1 MVYNYVNFINI
12 FYDKELLAL
21 NYSKLNAFI
30 LIHCGLYIIYIT
42 ICFNTFEAYFS
53 YISHILTII
62 IIIIIL
68 LFIFKYD
75 ILFCSFFF
83 LYFQCVTS
91 KNRRNFIEFEAKK
104 TSKSDEQKVE

>member
-53 YISHILTII
+53 YISHILTEFNLFNKHNNLTEIHI
-62 IIIIIL
+62 KKNYFFIIL
-68 LFIFKYD
+68 I
-75 ILFCSFFF
+75 IL
-83 LYFQCVTS
+83 
-91 KNRRNFIEFEAKK
+91 N
-104 TSKSDEQKVE
+104 

>member
-30 LIHCGLYIIYIT
+30 LIQCGLNIIYIT

-62 IIIIIL
+62 ILIIIIL
-68 LFIFKYD
+68 IIIILIIIIIITFIIII
-75 ILFCSFFF
+75 ILIYFF
-83 LYFQCVTS
+83 
-91 KNRRNFIEFEAKK
+91 
-104 TSKSDEQKVE
+104 

>member
-21 NYSKLNAFI
+21 NYFKLNAFI

-53 YISHILTII
+53 YISHILTKKII
-62 IIIIIL
+62 IKWIIKYYLEGIIQ
-68 LFIFKYD
+68 
-75 ILFCSFFF
+75 S
-83 LYFQCVTS
+83 
-91 KNRRNFIEFEAKK
+91 NN
-104 TSKSDEQKVE
+104 